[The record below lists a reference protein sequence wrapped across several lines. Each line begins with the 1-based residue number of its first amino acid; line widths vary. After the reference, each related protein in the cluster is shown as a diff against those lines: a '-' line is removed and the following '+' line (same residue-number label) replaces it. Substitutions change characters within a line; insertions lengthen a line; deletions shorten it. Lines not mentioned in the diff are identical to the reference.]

1 MTGFVLGKKSA
12 ERLATVDPDLRRVIE
27 RAIQISTVD
36 FTVIEGNRTKERQ
49 RELYAQGRTKPG
61 PKVTWTL
68 NSRHI
73 GGHAVDLGV
82 WKNGGIDWN
91 DTAGYKAIY
100 DAVMAAAAELRV
112 TIRAGS
118 DWDGDG
124 RRCEAGETDL
134 PHFEVKRA

>member
-1 MTGFVLGKKSA
+1 MTFVLGPKSR
-12 ERLATVDPDLRRVIE
+12 ERLKGVDPQLAAVVM
-27 RAIQISTVD
+27 RAIEISTVD
-36 FTVIEGNRTKERQ
+36 FTVIEGARSVERQ
-49 RELYAQGRTKPG
+49 KELYAQGRTKPG

-82 WKNGGIDWN
+82 WKNGAIDWN

-100 DAVMAAAAELRV
+100 DAVMAAAKELGV
-112 TIRAGS
+112 AIRAGS

-134 PHFEVKRA
+134 PHFEIKRA

>member
-1 MTGFVLGKKSA
+1 MTFALGPKSR
-12 ERLATVDPDLRRVIE
+12 ERLKGVDPQLAAVVM
-27 RAIQISTVD
+27 RAIEISAVD
-36 FTVIEGNRTKERQ
+36 FTVIEGARSVERQ
-49 RELYAQGRTKPG
+49 KELYAQGRTKPG
-61 PKVTWTL
+61 PKVTWTM

-82 WKNGGIDWN
+82 WKDGAIDWN
-91 DTAGYKAIY
+91 NPAGYKAIY
-100 DAVMAAAAELRV
+100 DAMMAAGKELGV

-134 PHFEVKRA
+134 PHFEIKR